1 MACRVLLL
9 FISLLLLSG
18 SFFKITEGSPTLG
31 DFKDCLSTN
40 RKHDVPSFTPYAL
53 VKHFNRRNRHYY
65 IQVMGNLSEKITVV
79 GGSGE
84 DVHAATIY
92 SETYALGS
100 LVSSKSTKLC
110 DAVMDAHS
118 FGVPIKCP
126 WPAGNVSFMID
137 IPFGSTVLDYS
148 KYELTSLTNRL
159 IIVDGTPER
168 NVIACVTFD
177 LSIVLSYFY
186 PVIAYTSLICFTFVS
201 FSIVFAL
208 FLNPWTGSLDPFRA
222 LFNFSMDPDALR
234 LTALGFSDLIGYMQF
249 AVSTSQLNV
258 AFPKFYINLMAAVS
272 WSTVLFRF
280 PIFSQNAN
288 YQFADYTDLANVNR
302 VAYEEFIP
310 NKYGMASFLDS
321 LGTRQS
327 CWIPFLIVGA
337 VYFGAALLLALLII
351 LLKWLM
357 SKMFHDT
364 IVETRWD
371 TWSFIGGFFIR
382 LYFLAYFPIITY
394 MSYQFVVEPSGY
406 EIIPVLIFIFLGIFF
421 PGCLYLF
428 LSFVEPVSK
437 LFEDQTYLHLYGSI
451 YNSYRE
457 KRLMFWVFPIVSQFI
472 RGITVGVLGVSGSAQ
487 VAIYFLLEITN
498 ILAYSIFRPHYP
510 QTNMNV
516 LSCYLSIIRL
526 IIVALMMPLVHP
538 RSTMNGQDKLLTYA
552 ILFVHGFVYVMF
564 FLISTQRF
572 FEITARLLGANSE
585 RKGVPLDR
593 PFGWAR
599 VFGINELKR
608 RRRKNPY
615 ENSLVAHS
623 TMDNTDRSFNGNSIP
638 LTPITPASKDESLN
652 LTIQTSGIGLLGSEM
667 DPQSMGQMSTLN
679 VESPISPV
687 SPFNDTGGY
696 SYYRP
701 PKVNRSVRQRDRDQL
716 RTLQLD
722 FLNDK
727 PSLFA
732 HDTNY
737 AVREADVYHP
747 QVDVDVDSLSQ
758 LSMRMNRSKPELSD
772 PVPTGKVTKTWHVIK
787 NFLQR
792 ARDPLGQKEKNK
804 EKGFVVV
811 RSARRMQPPQKQP
824 TISDEHGSEENKMTS
839 STETQNL
846 KP

>member
-9 FISLLLLSG
+9 FITLLLFLG
-18 SFFKITEGSPTLG
+18 SFFQFTEGSPTLG
-31 DFKDCLSTN
+31 DFQDCLASS
-40 RKHDVPSFTPYAL
+40 RKHDVPYFTPYAL
-53 VKHFNRRNRHYY
+53 VKHFNRKNRHYY
-65 IQVMGNLSEKITVV
+65 IQVIGNLSEKITVV

-84 DVHAATIY
+84 NVHAATIY

-100 LVSSKSTKLC
+100 LVTSTSTKLC
-110 DAVMDAHS
+110 DAVMDVHS

-137 IPFGSTVLDYS
+137 IPFGSTVIDYS
-148 KYELTSLTNRL
+148 KYELTSLMNRL

-168 NVIACVTFD
+168 NVIACVSFD
-177 LSIVLSYFY
+177 LSIELSYFY
-186 PVIAYTSLICFTFVS
+186 PVIAYTSLICLAFVS
-201 FSIVFAL
+201 FSVVYAL

-234 LTALGFSDLIGYMQF
+234 LTALGFSDFIGYMQF

-258 AFPKFYINLMAAVS
+258 AFPKFYINLMAALS

-280 PIFSQNAN
+280 PIFSQNAK
-288 YQFADYTDLANVNR
+288 YQFADYTDLANVNK
-302 VAYEEFIP
+302 VEYHEYIP
-310 NKYGMASFLDS
+310 DKYGMSSFLDS

-382 LYFLAYFPIITY
+382 LYFLAYFPIISY
-394 MSYQFVVEPSGY
+394 MSYQFVIEPSGY
-406 EIIPVLIFIFLGIFF
+406 EIIPVLLLIFLGIFF

-487 VAIYFLLEITN
+487 ITIYFLLEVAN
-498 ILAYSIFRPHYP
+498 LVAYSIFRPHYP

-516 LSCYLSIIRL
+516 LSCYLSVVRL
-526 IIVALMMPLVHP
+526 IIVVLMMPLIHP
-538 RSTMNGQDKLLTYA
+538 QYYQSGREKLLTYA
-552 ILFVHGFVYVMF
+552 ILFIHILVYVIF

-572 FEITARLLGANSE
+572 FEISARLLGANSE

-608 RRRKNPY
+608 RRHKSPY
-615 ENSLVAHS
+615 ENSLMAQS
-623 TMDNTDRSFNGNSIP
+623 TLDNTDRSFIGNSIP
-638 LTPITPASKDESLN
+638 LSPIIPASKDESPN
-652 LTIQTSGIGLLGSEM
+652 LTIQTSGIGMLSSDV
-667 DPQSMGQMSTLN
+667 DPHNPGQMGNLN
-679 VESPISPV
+679 TESPVSPL
-687 SPFNDTGGY
+687 SPFNDTRGY
-696 SYYRP
+696 SFYRP
-701 PKVNRSVRQRDRDQL
+701 PKVNRYVRQRDRDQL

-722 FLNDK
+722 FLNEK

-747 QVDVDVDSLSQ
+747 QVDADADSLSQ
-758 LSMRMNRSKPELSD
+758 LSIRMNQSKPELVD
-772 PVPTGKVTKTWHVIK
+772 PVPTGRVMKTWHVVK
-787 NFLQR
+787 NVFQR
-792 ARDPLGQKEKNK
+792 IRDPLGQKEKNE

-811 RSARRMQPPQKQP
+811 RSARRMQPPHEQP
-824 TISDEHGSEENKMTS
+824 TISDEHESEENKVTS
-839 STETQNL
+839 STESRNL

>member
-1 MACRVLLL
+1 M
-9 FISLLLLSG
+9 SLIL
-18 SFFKITEGSPTLG
+18 P
-31 DFKDCLSTN
+31 
-40 RKHDVPSFTPYAL
+40 
-53 VKHFNRRNRHYY
+53 RN
-65 IQVMGNLSEKITVV
+65 LTEKITVV

-84 DVHAATIY
+84 NVHAATIY

-100 LVSSKSTKLC
+100 LVTKTSTKLC
-110 DAVMDAHS
+110 DAVMDVHS

-126 WPAGNVSFMID
+126 WPAGSVSFMID

-168 NVIACVTFD
+168 NLIACVTFD

-186 PVIAYTSLICFTFVS
+186 PVVAYTSLICLAFVS
-201 FSIVFAL
+201 FSIVYAL

-234 LTALGFSDLIGYMQF
+234 LTALGFSDFIGYMQF

-258 AFPKFYINLMAAVS
+258 AFPKFYINLMAALS

-280 PIFSQNAN
+280 PIFSQYAT
-288 YQFADYTDLANVNR
+288 YQFADYTDLANVDD
-302 VAYEEFIP
+302 VAYSQFVP
-310 NKYGMASFLDS
+310 DSYGMASFLDS

-327 CWIPFLIVGA
+327 CWIPYLIVVA
-337 VYFGAALLLALLII
+337 VYIGAALLLALLII
-351 LLKWLM
+351 LLKWVM

-382 LYFLAYFPIITY
+382 IYFLAYFPTISY

-406 EIIPVLIFIFLGIFF
+406 EIIPVLIFIFFGIFF

-457 KRLMFWVFPIVSQFI
+457 KRLMFWVFPVIVQFI

-487 VAIYFLLEITN
+487 VTIYFLLEVAN
-498 ILAYSIFRPHYP
+498 LVAYTVFRPHYP
-510 QTNMNV
+510 QTNMNI

-526 IIVALMMPLVHP
+526 IIVVLMMPLVHA
-538 RSTMNGQDKLLTYA
+538 RDVLSNRNKLLTYT
-552 ILFVHGFVYVMF
+552 ILFIHALVYVIF
-564 FLISTQRF
+564 FLISSQRF
-572 FEITARLLGANSE
+572 FEVTARLLGANSE

-615 ENSLVAHS
+615 ENSLMAHS
-623 TMDNTDRSFNGNSIP
+623 TLDKTSHSFIGNSIP
-638 LTPITPASKDESLN
+638 LGLISPTSKHEFPS
-652 LTIQTSGIGLLGSEM
+652 LTIQTSGIEM
-667 DPQSMGQMSTLN
+667 LNTDNDPQNPGQAGTVNM
-679 VESPISPV
+679 ESPISPL
-687 SPFNDTGGY
+687 SPFNDTRGY
-696 SYYRP
+696 SFYRP
-701 PKVNRSVRQRDRDQL
+701 PKVNTSVRKRDRDQL

-747 QVDVDVDSLSQ
+747 QVDADVESLSQ
-758 LSMRMNRSKPELSD
+758 LSMRMNHSRPDLAD
-772 PVPTGKVTKTWHVIK
+772 PIPQGRLARTWHVVQ
-787 NFLQR
+787 NVFRTL
-792 ARDPLGQKEKNK
+792 RDPLRQKENNK

-811 RSARRMQPPQKQP
+811 RSARRMRPPQVSNPEQP
-824 TISDEHGSEENKMTS
+824 TIFDEQESEENKMTS
-839 STETQNL
+839 STESQS
-846 KP
+846 